1 MIKLS
6 YAGTYAFIFLT
17 IRLSV
22 AYDIEM
28 NHYRKI
34 IHAVFTILH
43 RFYSDVHVWILLMEN
58 TNETQGEKV
67 KISKE

>member
-22 AYDIEM
+22 AYDTEM

-43 RFYSDVHVWILLMEN
+43 RFYSDVHVWILVEN